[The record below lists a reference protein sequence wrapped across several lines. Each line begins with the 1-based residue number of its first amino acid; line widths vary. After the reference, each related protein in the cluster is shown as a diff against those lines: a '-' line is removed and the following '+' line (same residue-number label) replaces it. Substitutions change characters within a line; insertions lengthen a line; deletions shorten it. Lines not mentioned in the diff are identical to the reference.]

1 VEFSM
6 VGASG
11 GAQGTCIV
19 VKGARSWAEVVMGL
33 LLFVKPLLASHVLS
47 FCQVPFPFFFF

>member
-33 LLFVKPLLASHVLS
+33 LLFVMPLLASHVLS
-47 FCQVPFPFFFF
+47 FCQVPFPLFF